1 MELLAHSALQDFATS
16 SLQVAV
22 SQQNQELQQKSDPL
36 KNYEIVER
44 RRWEQRFVIILQ
56 FPKILRISVVAISS
70 AVHIHTSFS
79 MMMKAA

>member
-56 FPKILRISVVAISS
+56 FPKIYDSVLLLS
-70 AVHIHTSFS
+70 HLQCTSIPLFQ
-79 MMMKAA
+79 